1 MDDIK
6 CFTIEGK
13 KNILFRQ
20 EGNEYVF
27 FDPIALE
34 YYVTNYIGAEILYYI
49 SKGKDFK
56 FIVDKISEEYDIT
69 EDMGKETI
77 KEFLLDFPLLS
88 IISSNLIESDI
99 YKEISA

>member
-1 MDDIK
+1 MK

-20 EGNEYVF
+20 EGNQYVF

-49 SKGKDFK
+49 SKGKNFK

-69 EDMGKETI
+69 EDMGKETT

>member
-1 MDDIK
+1 MENIK
-6 CFTIEGK
+6 CFIIEGK

-20 EGNEYVF
+20 EGAEYVF

-34 YYVTNYIGAEILYYI
+34 FYVTNHIGAEILYYI

-56 FIVDKISEEYDIT
+56 FIIGKMSEEYDIT
-69 EDMGKETI
+69 KDMCKETV
-77 KEFLLDFPLLS
+77 KEFLLNFPLLS